1 MKFQWNN
8 NIANELNPL
17 RNNSRRKEL
26 QTWLLCWLKLQRS
39 HQETREARFNRRATA
54 GIEEGIEAAD
64 VGVSGALLLHR
75 RRAATEMVAVC
86 VFISFPKSDFFFF
99 NFHIYF

>member
-64 VGVSGALLLHR
+64 VQLMSASQEL
-75 RRAATEMVAVC
+75 
-86 VFISFPKSDFFFF
+86 FFFIDGDGRGLCF
-99 NFHIYF
+99 YQFP